1 MRIKILFFA
10 TLIDYVGAKTVEME
24 VPAGTTVA
32 TVKELLVKSYPKM
45 ASAQKSIMA
54 AVNREY
60 AAGDQIIPVDAEIA
74 FFPPV
79 SGGLLIYGLP
89 NDHLCYRSGTRPGCF
104 DCAGNAPIYRC
115 RSNVFRDS
123 AWDYRTW

>member
-1 MRIKILFFA
+1 MRVKIFFFA
-10 TLIDYVGAKTVEME
+10 ILSEYVGAKTVELV

-32 TVKELLVKSYPKM
+32 MLKELLVKKYPKM

-60 AAGDQIIPVDAEIA
+60 AAGEQIIPPEAEIA

-79 SGGLLIYGLP
+79 SGG
-89 NDHLCYRSGTRPGCF
+89 
-104 DCAGNAPIYRC
+104 
-115 RSNVFRDS
+115 
-123 AWDYRTW
+123 

>member
-1 MRIKILFFA
+1 MKVKILFFA

-24 VPAGTTVA
+24 IPAGITVA
-32 TVKELLVKSYPKM
+32 TMKELLVKSYPKM
-45 ASAQKSIMA
+45 ASAQKSVMA

-79 SGGLLIYGLP
+79 SGG
-89 NDHLCYRSGTRPGCF
+89 
-104 DCAGNAPIYRC
+104 
-115 RSNVFRDS
+115 
-123 AWDYRTW
+123 

>member
-1 MRIKILFFA
+1 MKVKIIFFA
-10 TLIDYVGAKTVEME
+10 TLIDYVGARTVEMV

-32 TVKELLVKSYPKM
+32 AIKEALVNRYPKM

-60 AAGDQIIPVDAEIA
+60 AAGEQIIPLDAEIA

-79 SGGLLIYGLP
+79 SGG
-89 NDHLCYRSGTRPGCF
+89 
-104 DCAGNAPIYRC
+104 
-115 RSNVFRDS
+115 
-123 AWDYRTW
+123 

>member
-32 TVKELLVKSYPKM
+32 TMKELLVKSYPKM

-79 SGGLLIYGLP
+79 SGG
-89 NDHLCYRSGTRPGCF
+89 
-104 DCAGNAPIYRC
+104 
-115 RSNVFRDS
+115 
-123 AWDYRTW
+123 

>member
-1 MRIKILFFA
+1 MKIKIYFFA
-10 TLIDYVGAKTVEME
+10 TLSDYVGTKTVELE

-32 TVKELLVKSYPKM
+32 GLKELLIKKYPRM

-60 AAGDQIIPVDAEIA
+60 AAGEQLIPLDAEIA

-79 SGGLLIYGLP
+79 SGG
-89 NDHLCYRSGTRPGCF
+89 
-104 DCAGNAPIYRC
+104 
-115 RSNVFRDS
+115 
-123 AWDYRTW
+123 

>member
-24 VPAGTTVA
+24 VPAVTTVA

-79 SGGLLIYGLP
+79 SGG
-89 NDHLCYRSGTRPGCF
+89 
-104 DCAGNAPIYRC
+104 
-115 RSNVFRDS
+115 
-123 AWDYRTW
+123 